1 MPLSLTQLNS
11 LPPQELDLLI
21 RSERNR
27 LIDNHIENISPTIFA
42 AFSVKYNALIA
53 NLNRNLDRA
62 GRTRSLD
69 QDTSRLGLLPMP
81 ALTTIIDQH
90 QQIVAQMTYLKEFIS
105 AEGTRLIQNEADEI
119 SADYYEACAKL
130 QISQI
135 DEIKVYLR
143 IKPSDLLFA
152 KLNNA
157 GRQSA
162 PLPSAPSS
170 LFFEPK
176 LETNSPMKVRNP
188 TIITP
193 PPPPPL
199 NYELECTKNKLRE
212 DQRKLNARC
221 TKNAEEEEEEEGLI
235 FSFEH

>member
-1 MPLSLTQLNS
+1 MPHSLTQLNS
-11 LPPQELDLLI
+11 MSPQELDRLI

-135 DEIKVYLR
+135 DEIKVYLS

-176 LETNSPMKVRNP
+176 LETQSPQPSNVRLYPSPHLLHRLLTTNWNAPKINLEKTSANSTLGVQRMQMQKKKK
-188 TIITP
+188 
-193 PPPPPL
+193 
-199 NYELECTKNKLRE
+199 KN
-212 DQRKLNARC
+212 
-221 TKNAEEEEEEEGLI
+221 
-235 FSFEH
+235 